1 MKNVH
6 KAMGLL
12 AVLCAL
18 AALFACTRENSAP
31 SPTPEPVTIR
41 RQAAGEAESLADMV
55 ARLSPSV
62 VGIATRQNGQQG
74 IGSGV
79 IVSAD
84 GYILTNHHVA
94 AEGAEV
100 TLIFADGTK
109 ELASA
114 VWSSQALDLAIVKA
128 REGSYPAAAMGS
140 VENVRVGEQVVAI
153 GTPLALQF
161 QHTVTGGIVSAL
173 NRTLQVPSGRSTAF
187 MEQLIQTDVAIN
199 PGNSGGPLLNQRGEV
214 IGIVTVRVEEAAG
227 IGFAEGALI
236 GLFFVLLT
244 FEGLNRLDRVIRRA
258 SKTFDVY
265 VEFDEPSGVRE
276 LLRKLNSWDCTY
288 ENFEVIRGQDGRK
301 GSAAQSA
308 GIQTGDILLRADG
321 RECRTLLDLRYV
333 LFSHKVGET
342 LELEVQRGGEILHL
356 TPKLTAAGDEI

>member
-41 RQAAGEAESLADMV
+41 QQATGETESLADMV

-128 REGSYPAAAMGS
+128 KGGSYPAAAMGS
-140 VENVRVGEQVVAI
+140 VEDVRVGEQVVAI

-199 PGNSGGPLLNQRGEV
+199 PGNSGG
-214 IGIVTVRVEEAAG
+214 A
-227 IGFAEGALI
+227 
-236 GLFFVLLT
+236 
-244 FEGLNRLDRVIRRA
+244 
-258 SKTFDVY
+258 
-265 VEFDEPSGVRE
+265 
-276 LLRKLNSWDCTY
+276 
-288 ENFEVIRGQDGRK
+288 
-301 GSAAQSA
+301 AAQPA
-308 GIQTGDILLRADG
+308 RGGDRHRHRARGGGRGHRLCHPPSTSPGPIVEHFLADG
-321 RECRTLLDLRYV
+321 RTSRPRWAPTSSTAR
-333 LFSHKVGET
+333 SPAIT
-342 LELEVQRGGEILHL
+342 
-356 TPKLTAAGDEI
+356 TPTAP

>member
-41 RQAAGEAESLADMV
+41 QQATGEAESLADMV

-128 REGSYPAAAMGS
+128 KGDSYPAAAMGS
-140 VENVRVGEQVVAI
+140 VEDVRVGEQVVAI

-227 IGFAEGALI
+227 IGFAIPIDIARPIVEHFLADGSYVTPKMGAYLFDSEI
-236 GLFFVLLT
+236 ARYYDASSTMTTGLY
-244 FEGLNRLDRVIRRA
+244 VI
-258 SKTFDVY
+258 DV
-265 VEFDEPSGVRE
+265 EP
-276 LLRKLNSWDCTY
+276 
-288 ENFEVIRGQDGRK
+288 

>member
-41 RQAAGEAESLADMV
+41 QQAAGEAESLADMV

-140 VENVRVGEQVVAI
+140 VEDVRVGEQVVAI

-227 IGFAEGALI
+227 IGFAIPIDIARPIVEHFLADGSYVTPKMGAYLFDSEI
-236 GLFFVLLT
+236 ARYYDANSTMTTGLY
-244 FEGLNRLDRVIRRA
+244 VI
-258 SKTFDVY
+258 DV
-265 VEFDEPSGVRE
+265 EP
-276 LLRKLNSWDCTY
+276 
-288 ENFEVIRGQDGRK
+288 

-308 GIQTGDILLRADG
+308 GIRTGDILLRADG

-333 LFSHKVGET
+333 LFSHRVGET

>member
-41 RQAAGEAESLADMV
+41 QQAAGEAESLADMV

-128 REGSYPAAAMGS
+128 RGDSYPAAAMGS
-140 VENVRVGEQVVAI
+140 VEDVRVGEQVVAI

-227 IGFAEGALI
+227 IGFAIPIDIARPIVEHFLADGSYVTPKMGAYLFDSEI
-236 GLFFVLLT
+236 ARYYDANSTMTTGLY
-244 FEGLNRLDRVIRRA
+244 VI
-258 SKTFDVY
+258 DV
-265 VEFDEPSGVRE
+265 EP
-276 LLRKLNSWDCTY
+276 
-288 ENFEVIRGQDGRK
+288 

-321 RECRTLLDLRYV
+321 RECKTLLDLRYV
-333 LFSHKVGET
+333 LFSHRVGET

>member
-41 RQAAGEAESLADMV
+41 QQAAGEVESLADMV

-140 VENVRVGEQVVAI
+140 VEDVRVGEQVVAI

-227 IGFAEGALI
+227 IGFAIPIDIARPIVEHFLADGSYVTPKMGAYLFDSEI
-236 GLFFVLLT
+236 ARYYDANSTMTTGLY
-244 FEGLNRLDRVIRRA
+244 VI
-258 SKTFDVY
+258 DV
-265 VEFDEPSGVRE
+265 EP
-276 LLRKLNSWDCTY
+276 
-288 ENFEVIRGQDGRK
+288 

-321 RECRTLLDLRYV
+321 RECKTLLDLRYV

>member
-41 RQAAGEAESLADMV
+41 QQAAGETESLADMV

-140 VENVRVGEQVVAI
+140 VEDVRVGEQVVAI

-227 IGFAEGALI
+227 IGFAIPIDIARPIVEHFLADGSYVTPKMGAYLFDSEI
-236 GLFFVLLT
+236 ARYYDANSTMTTGLY
-244 FEGLNRLDRVIRRA
+244 VI
-258 SKTFDVY
+258 DV
-265 VEFDEPSGVRE
+265 EP
-276 LLRKLNSWDCTY
+276 
-288 ENFEVIRGQDGRK
+288 

-321 RECRTLLDLRYV
+321 RECKTLLDLRYV

>member
-41 RQAAGEAESLADMV
+41 RQAAGETESLADMV

-128 REGSYPAAAMGS
+128 KEGSYPAAAMGS
-140 VENVRVGEQVVAI
+140 VEDVRVGEQVVAI

-227 IGFAEGALI
+227 IGFAIPIDIARPIVEHFLADGSYVTPKMGAYLFDSEI
-236 GLFFVLLT
+236 ARYYDANSTMTTGLY
-244 FEGLNRLDRVIRRA
+244 VI
-258 SKTFDVY
+258 DV
-265 VEFDEPSGVRE
+265 EP
-276 LLRKLNSWDCTY
+276 
-288 ENFEVIRGQDGRK
+288 

>member
-41 RQAAGEAESLADMV
+41 QQAAGETESLADMV

-128 REGSYPAAAMGS
+128 KGDSYPAAAMGS
-140 VENVRVGEQVVAI
+140 VEDVRVGEQVVAI

-227 IGFAEGALI
+227 IGFAIPIDIARPIVEHFLADGSYVTPKMGAYLFDSEI
-236 GLFFVLLT
+236 ARYYDANSTMTTGLY
-244 FEGLNRLDRVIRRA
+244 VI
-258 SKTFDVY
+258 DV
-265 VEFDEPSGVRE
+265 EP
-276 LLRKLNSWDCTY
+276 
-288 ENFEVIRGQDGRK
+288 

-321 RECRTLLDLRYV
+321 RECKTLLDLRYV

>member
-41 RQAAGEAESLADMV
+41 QQAAGEAESLADMV

-128 REGSYPAAAMGS
+128 KGDSYPAAAMGS
-140 VENVRVGEQVVAI
+140 VEDVRVGEQVVAI

-227 IGFAEGALI
+227 IGFAIPIDIARPIVEHFLADGSYVTPKMGAYLFDSEI
-236 GLFFVLLT
+236 ARYYDANSTMTTGLY
-244 FEGLNRLDRVIRRA
+244 VI
-258 SKTFDVY
+258 DV
-265 VEFDEPSGVRE
+265 EP
-276 LLRKLNSWDCTY
+276 
-288 ENFEVIRGQDGRK
+288 

>member
-41 RQAAGEAESLADMV
+41 QQAAGEAESLADMV

-128 REGSYPAAAMGS
+128 KGDSYPAAAMGS
-140 VENVRVGEQVVAI
+140 VEDVRVGEQVVAI

-227 IGFAEGALI
+227 IGFAIPIDIARPIVEHFLADGSYVTPKMGAYLFDSEI
-236 GLFFVLLT
+236 ARYYDANSTMTTGLY
-244 FEGLNRLDRVIRRA
+244 VI
-258 SKTFDVY
+258 DV
-265 VEFDEPSGVRE
+265 EP
-276 LLRKLNSWDCTY
+276 
-288 ENFEVIRGQDGRK
+288 

-333 LFSHKVGET
+333 LFSHKVGEA

>member
-31 SPTPEPVTIR
+31 SPTPEPMTIR
-41 RQAAGEAESLADMV
+41 QQAAGEAESLADMV

-128 REGSYPAAAMGS
+128 KGDSYPAAAMGS
-140 VENVRVGEQVVAI
+140 VEDVRVGEQVVAI

-227 IGFAEGALI
+227 IGFAIPIDIARPIVEHFLADGSYVTPKMGAYLFDSEI
-236 GLFFVLLT
+236 ARYYDANSTMTTGLY
-244 FEGLNRLDRVIRRA
+244 VI
-258 SKTFDVY
+258 DV
-265 VEFDEPSGVRE
+265 EP
-276 LLRKLNSWDCTY
+276 
-288 ENFEVIRGQDGRK
+288 

-321 RECRTLLDLRYV
+321 RECKTLLDLRYV

>member
-128 REGSYPAAAMGS
+128 RGDSYPAAAMGS
-140 VENVRVGEQVVAI
+140 VEDVRVGEQVVAI

-227 IGFAEGALI
+227 IGFAIPIDIARPIVEHFLADGSYVTPKMGAYLFDSEI
-236 GLFFVLLT
+236 ARYYDANSTMTTGLY
-244 FEGLNRLDRVIRRA
+244 VI
-258 SKTFDVY
+258 DV
-265 VEFDEPSGVRE
+265 EP
-276 LLRKLNSWDCTY
+276 
-288 ENFEVIRGQDGRK
+288 

-321 RECRTLLDLRYV
+321 RECKTLLDLRYV
-333 LFSHKVGET
+333 LFSHRVGET

>member
-41 RQAAGEAESLADMV
+41 QQAAGEAESLADMV

-94 AEGAEV
+94 AEGAGV

-140 VENVRVGEQVVAI
+140 VEDVRVGEQVVAI

-227 IGFAEGALI
+227 IGFAIPIDIARPIVEHFLADGSYVTPKMGAYLFDSEI
-236 GLFFVLLT
+236 ARYYDANSTMTTGLY
-244 FEGLNRLDRVIRRA
+244 VI
-258 SKTFDVY
+258 DV
-265 VEFDEPSGVRE
+265 EP
-276 LLRKLNSWDCTY
+276 
-288 ENFEVIRGQDGRK
+288 

>member
-41 RQAAGEAESLADMV
+41 QQAAGEAESLADMV

-140 VENVRVGEQVVAI
+140 VEDVRVGEQVVAI

-227 IGFAEGALI
+227 IGFAIPIDIARPIVEHFLADGSYVTPKMGAYLFDSEI
-236 GLFFVLLT
+236 ARYYDANSTMTTGLY
-244 FEGLNRLDRVIRRA
+244 VI
-258 SKTFDVY
+258 DV
-265 VEFDEPSGVRE
+265 EP
-276 LLRKLNSWDCTY
+276 
-288 ENFEVIRGQDGRK
+288 

-333 LFSHKVGET
+333 LFSHKVGEM

>member
-41 RQAAGEAESLADMV
+41 QQAAGEAESLADMV

-128 REGSYPAAAMGS
+128 KGDSYPAAAMGS
-140 VENVRVGEQVVAI
+140 VESVRVGEQVVAI

-227 IGFAEGALI
+227 IGFAIPIDIARPIVEHFLADGSYVTPKMGAYLFDSEI
-236 GLFFVLLT
+236 ARYYDANSTMTTGLY
-244 FEGLNRLDRVIRRA
+244 VI
-258 SKTFDVY
+258 DV
-265 VEFDEPSGVRE
+265 EP
-276 LLRKLNSWDCTY
+276 
-288 ENFEVIRGQDGRK
+288 

>member
-41 RQAAGEAESLADMV
+41 QQATGETESLADMV

-128 REGSYPAAAMGS
+128 KGDSYPAAAMGS
-140 VENVRVGEQVVAI
+140 VEDVRVGEQVVAI

-227 IGFAEGALI
+227 IGFAIPIDIARPIVEHFLADGSYVTPKMGAYLFDSEI
-236 GLFFVLLT
+236 ARYYDANSTMTTGLY
-244 FEGLNRLDRVIRRA
+244 VI
-258 SKTFDVY
+258 DV
-265 VEFDEPSGVRE
+265 EP
-276 LLRKLNSWDCTY
+276 
-288 ENFEVIRGQDGRK
+288 

-321 RECRTLLDLRYV
+321 RECKTLLDLRYV

>member
-41 RQAAGEAESLADMV
+41 QQATGETESLADMV

-128 REGSYPAAAMGS
+128 REGSYPAASMGS
-140 VENVRVGEQVVAI
+140 VEDVRVGEQVVAI

-227 IGFAEGALI
+227 IGFAIPIDIARPIVEHFLADGSYVTPKMGAYLFDSEI
-236 GLFFVLLT
+236 ARYYDANSTMTTGLY
-244 FEGLNRLDRVIRRA
+244 VI
-258 SKTFDVY
+258 DV
-265 VEFDEPSGVRE
+265 EP
-276 LLRKLNSWDCTY
+276 
-288 ENFEVIRGQDGRK
+288 

-333 LFSHKVGET
+333 LFSHRVGET
-342 LELEVQRGGEILHL
+342 LELEVQRNGEILHL

>member
-41 RQAAGEAESLADMV
+41 QQAAGEAESLADMV

-128 REGSYPAAAMGS
+128 KGDSYPAAAMGS
-140 VENVRVGEQVVAI
+140 VEDARVGEQVVAI

-173 NRTLQVPSGRSTAF
+173 NRTLQVPSCRSTAF

-227 IGFAEGALI
+227 IGFAIPIDIARPIVEHFFADGSYVTPKMGAYLFDSEI
-236 GLFFVLLT
+236 ARYYDANSTMTTGLY
-244 FEGLNRLDRVIRRA
+244 VI
-258 SKTFDVY
+258 DV
-265 VEFDEPSGVRE
+265 EP
-276 LLRKLNSWDCTY
+276 
-288 ENFEVIRGQDGRK
+288 

-321 RECRTLLDLRYV
+321 RECKTLLDLRYV

>member
-41 RQAAGEAESLADMV
+41 QQAAGEAESLADMV

-128 REGSYPAAAMGS
+128 RGDSYPAAAMGS
-140 VENVRVGEQVVAI
+140 VEDVRVGEQVVAI

-227 IGFAEGALI
+227 IGFAIPIDIARPIVEHFLADGSYVTPKMGAYLFDSEI
-236 GLFFVLLT
+236 ARYYDANSTMTTGLY
-244 FEGLNRLDRVIRRA
+244 VI
-258 SKTFDVY
+258 DV
-265 VEFDEPSGVRE
+265 EP
-276 LLRKLNSWDCTY
+276 
-288 ENFEVIRGQDGRK
+288 

-342 LELEVQRGGEILHL
+342 LELEVQRNGEILHL

>member
-41 RQAAGEAESLADMV
+41 QQATGETESLADMV

-140 VENVRVGEQVVAI
+140 VEDVRVGEQVVAI

-227 IGFAEGALI
+227 IGFAIPIDIARPIVEHFLADGSYVTPKRGAYLFDSEI
-236 GLFFVLLT
+236 ARYYDANSTMTTGLY
-244 FEGLNRLDRVIRRA
+244 VI
-258 SKTFDVY
+258 DV
-265 VEFDEPSGVRE
+265 EP
-276 LLRKLNSWDCTY
+276 
-288 ENFEVIRGQDGRK
+288 

-321 RECRTLLDLRYV
+321 RECKTLLDLRYV

-342 LELEVQRGGEILHL
+342 LELEVQRNGEILHL

>member
-18 AALFACTRENSAP
+18 AALFACTRENSAT

-41 RQAAGEAESLADMV
+41 QQAAGEAESLADMV

-140 VENVRVGEQVVAI
+140 VEDVRVGEQVVAI

-227 IGFAEGALI
+227 IGFAIPIDIARPIVEHFLADGSYVTPKMGAYLFDSEI
-236 GLFFVLLT
+236 ARYYDANSTMTTGLY
-244 FEGLNRLDRVIRRA
+244 VI
-258 SKTFDVY
+258 DV
-265 VEFDEPSGVRE
+265 EP
-276 LLRKLNSWDCTY
+276 
-288 ENFEVIRGQDGRK
+288 

-333 LFSHKVGET
+333 LFSHRVGET

>member
-41 RQAAGEAESLADMV
+41 QQATGEAESLADMV

-140 VENVRVGEQVVAI
+140 VEDVRVGEQVVAI

-227 IGFAEGALI
+227 IGFAIPIDIARPIVEHFLADGSYVTPKMGAYLFDSEI
-236 GLFFVLLT
+236 ARYYDANSTMTTGLY
-244 FEGLNRLDRVIRRA
+244 VI
-258 SKTFDVY
+258 DV
-265 VEFDEPSGVRE
+265 EP
-276 LLRKLNSWDCTY
+276 
-288 ENFEVIRGQDGRK
+288 

-321 RECRTLLDLRYV
+321 RECKTLLDLRYV

>member
-41 RQAAGEAESLADMV
+41 RQATGEAESLADMV

-140 VENVRVGEQVVAI
+140 VEDVRVGEQVVAI

-227 IGFAEGALI
+227 IGFAIPIDIARPIVEHFLADGSYVTPKMGAYLFDSEI
-236 GLFFVLLT
+236 ARYYDANSTMTTGLY
-244 FEGLNRLDRVIRRA
+244 VI
-258 SKTFDVY
+258 DV
-265 VEFDEPSGVRE
+265 EP
-276 LLRKLNSWDCTY
+276 
-288 ENFEVIRGQDGRK
+288 

-333 LFSHKVGET
+333 LFSHRVGET

>member
-41 RQAAGEAESLADMV
+41 QQAAGEAESLADMV

-140 VENVRVGEQVVAI
+140 VEDVRVGEQVVAI

-173 NRTLQVPSGRSTAF
+173 NRTLQVPSGRNTAF

-227 IGFAEGALI
+227 IGFAIPIDIARPIVEHFLADGSYVTPKMGAYLFDSEI
-236 GLFFVLLT
+236 ARYYDANSTMTTGLY
-244 FEGLNRLDRVIRRA
+244 VI
-258 SKTFDVY
+258 DV
-265 VEFDEPSGVRE
+265 EP
-276 LLRKLNSWDCTY
+276 
-288 ENFEVIRGQDGRK
+288 

>member
-41 RQAAGEAESLADMV
+41 QQAAGEAESLADMV

-140 VENVRVGEQVVAI
+140 VEDVRVGEQVVAI
-153 GTPLALQF
+153 GTPRLLETQEEKAAGLQALIRKFSPEFSVEGEQCIAN
-161 QHTVTGGIVSAL
+161 TGKATAVWAIDLSDVTGKA
-173 NRTLQVPSGRSTAF
+173 NRS
-187 MEQLIQTDVAIN
+187 
-199 PGNSGGPLLNQRGEV
+199 
-214 IGIVTVRVEEAAG
+214 
-227 IGFAEGALI
+227 
-236 GLFFVLLT
+236 
-244 FEGLNRLDRVIRRA
+244 
-258 SKTFDVY
+258 
-265 VEFDEPSGVRE
+265 
-276 LLRKLNSWDCTY
+276 
-288 ENFEVIRGQDGRK
+288 
-301 GSAAQSA
+301 
-308 GIQTGDILLRADG
+308 
-321 RECRTLLDLRYV
+321 
-333 LFSHKVGET
+333 
-342 LELEVQRGGEILHL
+342 
-356 TPKLTAAGDEI
+356 

>member
-41 RQAAGEAESLADMV
+41 QQAAGEAESLADMV

-140 VENVRVGEQVVAI
+140 VEDVRVGEQVVAI

-227 IGFAEGALI
+227 IGFAIPIDIARPIVEHFLVDGSYVTPKMGAYLFDSEI
-236 GLFFVLLT
+236 ARYYDANSTMTTGLY
-244 FEGLNRLDRVIRRA
+244 VI
-258 SKTFDVY
+258 DV
-265 VEFDEPSGVRE
+265 EP
-276 LLRKLNSWDCTY
+276 
-288 ENFEVIRGQDGRK
+288 

-321 RECRTLLDLRYV
+321 RECKTLLDLRYV
-333 LFSHKVGET
+333 LFSHRVGET
-342 LELEVQRGGEILHL
+342 LELEVQRNGEILHL

>member
-41 RQAAGEAESLADMV
+41 QQAAGEAESLADMV

-140 VENVRVGEQVVAI
+140 VEDVRVGEQVVAI

-227 IGFAEGALI
+227 IGFAIPIDIARPIVEHFLADGSYVTPKMGAYLFDSEI
-236 GLFFVLLT
+236 ARYYDANSTMTTGLY
-244 FEGLNRLDRVIRRA
+244 VI
-258 SKTFDVY
+258 DV
-265 VEFDEPSGVRE
+265 EP
-276 LLRKLNSWDCTY
+276 
-288 ENFEVIRGQDGRK
+288 

-321 RECRTLLDLRYV
+321 RECKTLLDLRYV

>member
-31 SPTPEPVTIR
+31 SPTPEPMTIR
-41 RQAAGEAESLADMV
+41 QQAAGEAESLADMV

-128 REGSYPAAAMGS
+128 KGDSYPAAAMGS
-140 VENVRVGEQVVAI
+140 VEDVRVGEQVVAI

-227 IGFAEGALI
+227 IGFAIPIDIARPIVEHFLADGSYVTPKMGAYLFDSEI
-236 GLFFVLLT
+236 ARYYDANSTMTTGLY
-244 FEGLNRLDRVIRRA
+244 VI
-258 SKTFDVY
+258 DV
-265 VEFDEPSGVRE
+265 EP
-276 LLRKLNSWDCTY
+276 
-288 ENFEVIRGQDGRK
+288 

>member
-41 RQAAGEAESLADMV
+41 QQATGETESLADMV

-140 VENVRVGEQVVAI
+140 VEDVRVGEQVVAI

-227 IGFAEGALI
+227 IGFAIPIDIARPIVEHFLADGSYVTPKMGAYLFDSEI
-236 GLFFVLLT
+236 ARYYDANSTMTTGLY
-244 FEGLNRLDRVIRRA
+244 VI
-258 SKTFDVY
+258 DV
-265 VEFDEPSGVRE
+265 EP
-276 LLRKLNSWDCTY
+276 
-288 ENFEVIRGQDGRK
+288 

-342 LELEVQRGGEILHL
+342 PELEVQRGGEILHL
-356 TPKLTAAGDEI
+356 TPKLTSAGDEI

>member
-41 RQAAGEAESLADMV
+41 QQATGEAESLADMV

-128 REGSYPAAAMGS
+128 KGDSYPAAAMGS
-140 VENVRVGEQVVAI
+140 VEDVRVGEQVVAI

-227 IGFAEGALI
+227 IGFAIPIDIARPIVEHFLADGSYVTPKMGAYLFDSEI
-236 GLFFVLLT
+236 ARYYDANSTMTTGLY
-244 FEGLNRLDRVIRRA
+244 VI
-258 SKTFDVY
+258 DV
-265 VEFDEPSGVRE
+265 EP
-276 LLRKLNSWDCTY
+276 
-288 ENFEVIRGQDGRK
+288 

-321 RECRTLLDLRYV
+321 RECKTLLDLRYV
-333 LFSHKVGET
+333 LFSHRVGET

>member
-1 MKNVH
+1 VKNVH

-41 RQAAGEAESLADMV
+41 QQAAGEAESLADMV

-128 REGSYPAAAMGS
+128 KGDSYPAAAMGS
-140 VENVRVGEQVVAI
+140 VEDVRVGEQVVAI

-227 IGFAEGALI
+227 IGFAIPIDIARPIVEHFLADGSYVTPKMGAYLFDSEI
-236 GLFFVLLT
+236 ARYYDANSTMTTGLY
-244 FEGLNRLDRVIRRA
+244 VI
-258 SKTFDVY
+258 DV
-265 VEFDEPSGVRE
+265 EP
-276 LLRKLNSWDCTY
+276 
-288 ENFEVIRGQDGRK
+288 

-342 LELEVQRGGEILHL
+342 LELEVQRNGEILHL

>member
-6 KAMGLL
+6 TAMGLL

-41 RQAAGEAESLADMV
+41 QQAAGEAESLADMV

-140 VENVRVGEQVVAI
+140 VEDVRVGEQVVAI

-199 PGNSGGPLLNQRGEV
+199 PGNSGGPLLNQRGEL

-227 IGFAEGALI
+227 IGFAIPIDIARPIVEHFLADGSYVTPKMGAYLFDSEI
-236 GLFFVLLT
+236 ARYYDANSTMTTGLY
-244 FEGLNRLDRVIRRA
+244 VI
-258 SKTFDVY
+258 DV
-265 VEFDEPSGVRE
+265 EP
-276 LLRKLNSWDCTY
+276 
-288 ENFEVIRGQDGRK
+288 

>member
-41 RQAAGEAESLADMV
+41 QQATGETESLADMV

-140 VENVRVGEQVVAI
+140 VEDVRVGEQVVAI

-227 IGFAEGALI
+227 IGFAIPIDIARPIVEHFLADGSYVTPKMGAYLFDSEI
-236 GLFFVLLT
+236 ARYYDANSTMTTGLY
-244 FEGLNRLDRVIRRA
+244 VI
-258 SKTFDVY
+258 DV
-265 VEFDEPSGVRE
+265 EP
-276 LLRKLNSWDCTY
+276 
-288 ENFEVIRGQDGRK
+288 

-333 LFSHKVGET
+333 LFSHRVGET
-342 LELEVQRGGEILHL
+342 LELEVQRNGEILHL

>member
-140 VENVRVGEQVVAI
+140 VEDVRVGEQVVAI

-227 IGFAEGALI
+227 IGFAIPIDIARPIVEHFLADGSYVTPKMGAYLFDSEI
-236 GLFFVLLT
+236 ARYYDANSTMTTGLY
-244 FEGLNRLDRVIRRA
+244 VI
-258 SKTFDVY
+258 DV
-265 VEFDEPSGVRE
+265 EP
-276 LLRKLNSWDCTY
+276 
-288 ENFEVIRGQDGRK
+288 

>member
-41 RQAAGEAESLADMV
+41 QQATGEAESLADMV

-128 REGSYPAAAMGS
+128 KGDSYPAAAMGS
-140 VENVRVGEQVVAI
+140 VEDVRVGEQVVAI

-187 MEQLIQTDVAIN
+187 MEQLFQTDVAIN
-199 PGNSGGPLLNQRGEV
+199 PGKSGGPLLNQRGEV

-227 IGFAEGALI
+227 IGFAIPIDIARPIVEHFLADGSYVTPKMGAYLFDSEI
-236 GLFFVLLT
+236 ARYYDANSTMTTGLY
-244 FEGLNRLDRVIRRA
+244 VI
-258 SKTFDVY
+258 DV
-265 VEFDEPSGVRE
+265 EP
-276 LLRKLNSWDCTY
+276 
-288 ENFEVIRGQDGRK
+288 

>member
-41 RQAAGEAESLADMV
+41 RQAAGETESLADMV

-140 VENVRVGEQVVAI
+140 VEDVRVGEQVVAI

-227 IGFAEGALI
+227 IGFAIPIDIARPIVEHFLADGSYVTPKMGAYLFDSEI
-236 GLFFVLLT
+236 ARYYDANSTMTTGLY
-244 FEGLNRLDRVIRRA
+244 VI
-258 SKTFDVY
+258 DV
-265 VEFDEPSGVRE
+265 EP
-276 LLRKLNSWDCTY
+276 
-288 ENFEVIRGQDGRK
+288 

-321 RECRTLLDLRYV
+321 RECKTLLDLRYV

>member
-41 RQAAGEAESLADMV
+41 QQAAGEAESLADMV

-140 VENVRVGEQVVAI
+140 VEDVRVGEQVVAI

-227 IGFAEGALI
+227 IGFAIPIDIARPIVEHFLADGSYVTPKMGAYLFDSEI
-236 GLFFVLLT
+236 ARYYDANSTMTTGLY
-244 FEGLNRLDRVIRRA
+244 VI
-258 SKTFDVY
+258 DV
-265 VEFDEPSGVRE
+265 EP
-276 LLRKLNSWDCTY
+276 
-288 ENFEVIRGQDGRK
+288 

-356 TPKLTAAGDEI
+356 TPKLTAAGDEN

>member
-41 RQAAGEAESLADMV
+41 QQATGEAESLADMV

-128 REGSYPAAAMGS
+128 KGDSYPAAAMGS
-140 VENVRVGEQVVAI
+140 VEDVRVGEQVVAI

-227 IGFAEGALI
+227 IGFAIPIDIARPIVEHFLADGSYVTPKMGAYLFDSEI
-236 GLFFVLLT
+236 ARYYDANSTMTTGLY
-244 FEGLNRLDRVIRRA
+244 VI
-258 SKTFDVY
+258 DV
-265 VEFDEPSGVRE
+265 EP
-276 LLRKLNSWDCTY
+276 
-288 ENFEVIRGQDGRK
+288 

-321 RECRTLLDLRYV
+321 RECKTLLDLRYV

-342 LELEVQRGGEILHL
+342 LELEVQRNGEILHL

>member
-41 RQAAGEAESLADMV
+41 QQAAGEAESLADMV

-140 VENVRVGEQVVAI
+140 VEDVRVGEQVVAI

-227 IGFAEGALI
+227 IGFAIPIDIARPIVEHFLADGSYVTPKMGAYLFDSEI
-236 GLFFVLLT
+236 ARYYDANSTMTTGLY
-244 FEGLNRLDRVIRRA
+244 VI
-258 SKTFDVY
+258 DV
-265 VEFDEPSGVRE
+265 EP
-276 LLRKLNSWDCTY
+276 
-288 ENFEVIRGQDGRK
+288 